1 MKLLILGGTGFIGKN
16 LKEAFSEKTNY
27 SILAP
32 TRQELNLYNGQD
44 CRDYLKVNKPDY
56 VIHAAVDIT
65 SVENSLVSFFNI
77 YNNSNFFG
85 YLLQI
90 GSGAEYDR
98 REYKPKMKESYFGK
112 SVPVD
117 TYGLAKF
124 MIARVLEDSDS
135 RKFKN
140 LRVFGIYGKYE
151 DYPRRFIS
159 NNICRALSGLKILI
173 NKDMMFDFVSVNDLS
188 NLLINHFDTLYTF
201 DKVSYNFCS
210 KEPKYLSDIARILCH
225 ELNHDDFVIKDSS
238 GLNPE
243 YSGDPSEILS
253 LLQDFDYI
261 DLEQGIGEL
270 INYYQLLFRDKAIQ
284 SEFAL
289 SEQNK

>member
-27 SILAP
+27 SVLVP
-32 TRQELNLYNGQD
+32 TRQELNLYNDQD
-44 CRDYLKVNKPDY
+44 CRDYLRANKPDF
-56 VIHAAVDIT
+56 VIHAAVDIN
-65 SVENSLVSFFNI
+65 SAENSLVSFFNI

-85 YLLQI
+85 HLLQI

-98 REYKPKMKESYFGK
+98 RCYKPKMNESYFGK

-151 DYPRRFIS
+151 DYSRRFIS
-159 NNICRALSGLKILI
+159 NNICRALSGMKISM
-173 NKDMMFDFVSVNDLS
+173 NKDMLFDFISVNDLS
-188 NLLINHFDTLYTF
+188 NLLINHFDALYTYN
-201 DKVSYNFCS
+201 KVSYNFCS
-210 KEPKYLSDIARILCH
+210 KEPKYLSDIVKVLC
-225 ELNHDDFVIKDSS
+225 EKLNQKDFIVKHNDI
-238 GLNPE
+238 NPE
-243 YSGDPSEILS
+243 YSGDPSEILK
-253 LLQDFDYI
+253 LLPDFDYI
-261 DLEQGIGEL
+261 DFDQGIGEL
-270 INYYQLLFRDKAIQ
+270 INYYQLLFRDKLVQ
-284 SEFAL
+284 KEFAI

>member
-27 SILAP
+27 SVLAP
-32 TRQELNLYNGQD
+32 TRQELNLYNDQD
-44 CRDYLKVNKPDY
+44 CRDYLKVKKPDF

-65 SVENSLVSFFNI
+65 SAENSLVSFFNI
-77 YNNSNFFG
+77 YNSSNFFG
-85 YLLQI
+85 HLLQI

-98 REYKPKMKESYFGK
+98 RHYKPKMNESYFGK

-124 MIARVLEDSDS
+124 MIASVLEDSDP

-151 DYPRRFIS
+151 DYSRRFIS
-159 NNICRALSGLKILI
+159 NNICRALSGMKISM
-173 NKDMMFDFVSVNDLS
+173 NKDMLFDFISVNDLS
-188 NLLINHFDTLYTF
+188 NLLINHFDNLYIF

-210 KEPKYLSDIARILCH
+210 KEPKYLSDIARILCDK
-225 ELNHDDFVIKDSS
+225 LNQNDFAIKDASE
-238 GLNPE
+238 LNPE

-253 LLQDFDYI
+253 LLPDFNYI
-261 DLEQGIGEL
+261 DLEQSISEL
-270 INYYQLLFRDKAIQ
+270 INYYQLLFNDKLVK

-289 SEQNK
+289 NEQEK